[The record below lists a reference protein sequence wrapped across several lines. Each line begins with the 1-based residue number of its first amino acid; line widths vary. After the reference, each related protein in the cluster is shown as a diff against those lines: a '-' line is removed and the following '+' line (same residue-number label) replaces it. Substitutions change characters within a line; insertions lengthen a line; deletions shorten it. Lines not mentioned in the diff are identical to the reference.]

1 MANLRFD
8 SEIVLENDRV
18 RLSPL
23 LSEHVEKLLEVA
35 TQDQELLKFSPTAVH
50 NEQLLTSYIDSAIEE
65 KKKQSKYPFVIFDKH
80 VGKYAGS
87 TSFGNI
93 SNYDQRLEIGWTWIG
108 KEFQRTGL
116 NRNCKFLLLSYV
128 FETLHFERVEFKT
141 DSRNL
146 QSRKAIE
153 QIGATFEGEFRN
165 HSVMSD
171 GFRRN
176 TVYYSI
182 LKDEWEGIKNTVF
195 KALL

>member
-1 MANLRFD
+1 MNLDFD
-8 SEIVLENDRV
+8 QAIVLENERV
-18 RLSPL
+18 RLAPL
-23 LSEHVEKLLEVA
+23 ADIHI
-35 TQDQELLKFSPTAVH
+35 ELLTEVGAKDHDLMKYSPSAVH
-50 NEQLLTSYIDSAIEE
+50 TPELMNSYVRSALTERKQLT
-65 KKKQSKYPFVIFDKH
+65 KYPFAIFDKQL
-80 VGKYAGS
+80 GKYAGS
-87 TSFGNI
+87 TSYGNI
-93 SNYDQRLEIGWTWIG
+93 SNKDQRLEIGWTWIG

-116 NRNCKFLLLSYV
+116 NRNCKFLLLQFA

-153 QIGATFEGEFRN
+153 QIGGIFEGEFRS

-182 LKDEWEGIKNTVF
+182 LKNEWPELRNSVF
-195 KALL
+195 KSFSN